1 MSDSRFLRFIWSIF
15 QKKLRNKHFHLF
27 IYLFFK
33 VGHKITPK
41 KIEILLKRKKV
52 EIMFGIDNKQLCK
65 SIFGE
70 LQIVSVA
77 G

>member
-1 MSDSRFLRFIWSIF
+1 MSDSRSSRFFWSIF
-15 QKKLRNKHFHLF
+15 QKKLRNKNFPLF
-27 IYLFFK
+27 IYFFK

-41 KIEILLKRKKV
+41 KIKILLKRKKV
-52 EIMFGIDNKQLCK
+52 EVMFGIDNKQPCY